1 MRDCLSAMIDSVV
14 NKDLIL
20 LKPEKVGSYVGL
32 ALVFETFTLRQIL
45 GNLLSMNS
53 VSMAT
58 NEDSTIRCKRNL
70 LNSLWEVVIDNC
82 HVSIITSLIS
92 ILMKIENRIRLM
104 GSVVNSVQLKGD
116 YKSGMITCYPTN
128 IDQFIKS
135 ILNCKSHTSFKTILI
150 DSASQLRPVN
160 RIVPPS
166 EPSAYVTTTL
176 TLPVKQV
183 SAILGPRGSILNSI
197 RLQSK
202 CWIKVHPSNH
212 SPFIS
217 TKQSLQQVQ
226 ITGAK
231 ENISIALIEIDRIC
245 GTFVCAR

>member
-92 ILMKIENRIRLM
+92 ISMKIENRIRLM

-135 ILNCKSHTSFKTILI
+135 ILNCNSHTSFKTILI

-166 EPSAYVTTTL
+166 EPSA
-176 TLPVKQV
+176 
-183 SAILGPRGSILNSI
+183 
-197 RLQSK
+197 LQSK